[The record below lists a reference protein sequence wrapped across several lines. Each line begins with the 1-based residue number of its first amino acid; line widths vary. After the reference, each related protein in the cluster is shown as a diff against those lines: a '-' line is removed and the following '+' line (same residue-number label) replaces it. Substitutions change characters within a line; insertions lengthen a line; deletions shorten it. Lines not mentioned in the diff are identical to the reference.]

1 MSTTLEDRVIL
12 LLKEQMSPAEQ
23 EAAQAGEGTLV
34 SLWRRWRSPPYAGRG
49 FWEKLASLTDTPS
62 QRWRSVFTRRQK
74 PTPAMIQALAR
85 LWPSY
90 AFWLA
95 TGITDTVNGHV
106 APMTALTF
114 PERVYSDDGGSSSY
128 FHQSLELLERL
139 FSEGGV
145 PEADDQARLEAA
157 ERIRPLAHWVG
168 GKLVETAYALSRT
181 EEYARLVATWEGRE
195 SARAQHVGMLTGA
208 YRPWEEKVRELE
220 KAGVRRTPTPGA
232 DPRTTHQSSWDLFYK
247 APASDE

>member
-1 MSTTLEDRVIL
+1 MSTTIEDRVIL

-49 FWEKLASLTDTPS
+49 FWEKLASLT
-62 QRWRSVFTRRQK
+62 
-74 PTPAMIQALAR
+74 MIQALAR

-95 TGITDTVNGHV
+95 TGITDTANGHI

-145 PEADDQARLEAA
+145 SEADDQARLEAA

-181 EEYARLVATWEGRE
+181 EEYARLVATWEARE

>member
-1 MSTTLEDRVIL
+1 MSTTIEDRVIL

-23 EAAQAGEGTLV
+23 EAAQEGTLM
-34 SLWRRWRSPPYAGRG
+34 SLWRHWRSPPYAGRG
-49 FWEKLASLTDTPS
+49 FWEKLSSLTDTPS

-74 PTPAMIQALAR
+74 PTPSMIQALAR

-95 TGITDTVNGHV
+95 TGITDAANGHI

-114 PERVYSDDGGSSSY
+114 PERVYSEDGGSSSY
-128 FHQSLELLERL
+128 FHQCLELLERL
-139 FSEGGV
+139 YTEGGV
-145 PEADDQARLEAA
+145 PETDDEARLEAA

-168 GKLVETAYALSRT
+168 GKLVETAYALSRS
-181 EEYARLVATWEGRE
+181 EEYARLVATWERRE
-195 SARAQHVGMLTGA
+195 GARPEHVGMLVGT
-208 YRPWEEKVRELE
+208 YRPWEEKQRELE
-220 KAGVRRTPTPGA
+220 KAGVQKTPTPGA

-247 APASDE
+247 PRIAGE